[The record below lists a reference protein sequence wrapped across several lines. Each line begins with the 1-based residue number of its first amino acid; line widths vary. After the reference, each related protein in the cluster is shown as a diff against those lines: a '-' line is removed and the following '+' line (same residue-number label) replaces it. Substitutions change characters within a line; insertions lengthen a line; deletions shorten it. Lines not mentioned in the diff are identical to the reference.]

1 MASSYSADLKL
12 ELMVTGEKAGLWG
25 DITNTNLTIV
35 QQAIA
40 GYEAVTVN
48 ATGTTALSFTNG
60 ATSDG
65 KNAVIVLTGT
75 ITGNIDV
82 TIPDSIEKNY
92 LIKNGT
98 TGAFTVTFK
107 TVSGT
112 GVTWAASEKTSK
124 VIYSDGTNIVD
135 SGVTDLA
142 SDYSP
147 QLSADLDAN
156 GNNIIIDGGNSIND
170 ENDLEQIKFA
180 TTASA
185 VNEFTVTNAATGNA
199 PEISATGGDTNIDLN
214 LTPKGIG
221 RTTFNGQG
229 KIQSVAEKVTTE
241 ATAATGTVN
250 YDVLTQAVWNFTTD
264 ASANWTLNVRGDG
277 SNSLDSIMDTGESI
291 TIAHIVSQGGTAYY
305 NNAFEI
311 DGSSVTPEWQ
321 GGAAPDAGNANSLD
335 TYTYTII
342 KTADA
347 TFTVLASQTQ
357 FA

>member
-48 ATGTTALSFTNG
+48 GTGTTALSFTNG

-112 GVTWAASEKTSK
+112 GVTWAAADKTSK

-135 SGVTDLA
+135 AGLTDVA

-147 QLSADLDAN
+147 QLSADLDTN
-156 GNNIIIDGGNSIND
+156 GNNILIDSGSSIND

-221 RTTFNGQG
+221 RVVLGAG
-229 KIQSVAEKVTTE
+229 SIQQTTE
-241 ATAATGTVN
+241 KTTISATAATGTVN
-250 YDVLTQAVWNFTTD
+250 FDAITQSVLYYTTD
-264 ASANWTLNVRGDG
+264 ASGNWTLNIRGDG
-277 SNSLDSIMDTGESI
+277 TNSLNSIMDTGE
-291 TIAHIVSQGGTAYY
+291 TLTVVHMVTQGGTAYY
-305 NNAFEI
+305 NSAVQV
-311 DGSSVTPEWQ
+311 DGSAVTPEWQ
-321 GGAAPDAGNANSLD
+321 GGSAPDAGNTSSVD
-335 TYTYTII
+335 IYSYSVV

-347 TFTVLASQTQ
+347 TFTVFASQTQ